1 MGFGLGLSLRG
12 DLYADRHAVFPWLAR
27 GHVIQSIINER
38 DVNQVQII
46 DIIQQKLIQCNIL
59 LAADDAIL
67 LGNRID
73 RAKHTNISVWIPS
86 TDRPKFGLQ
95 CVEKD

>member
-12 DLYADRHAVFPWLAR
+12 DLSADRHAVFPWLTR
-27 GHVIQSIINER
+27 GNAIQSIIDER
-38 DVNQVQII
+38 DVSQVQVV
-46 DIIQQKLIQCNIL
+46 DILQQKLTQCNIL
-59 LAADDAIL
+59 PAADDAVL

-73 RAKHTNISVWIPS
+73 RDIQSNISVSIPS
-86 TDRPKFGLQ
+86 TDWPKFGLQ